1 MLMHMGGICK
11 RGTDYIIYKTERD
24 TDIEGEK
31 YGYQGGMMGTGGMN
45 WETGVD
51 IYTLLILFIK

>member
-1 MLMHMGGICK
+1 MQTWYRLYYLQN
-11 RGTDYIIYKTERD
+11 RERD